1 MCSHCRLC
9 GDLFCSNCCNSY
21 LSVNPLGEHKVGVM
35 ERTHVQRFCNECY
48 SLLNKVKQ
56 LNSATKW
63 LCLFYLLVAV
73 SPVLSHVFESE
84 DNQSNEEE
92 KPLVFLLG
100 KKCNF

>member
-1 MCSHCRLC
+1 M
-9 GDLFCSNCCNSY
+9 
-21 LSVNPLGEHKVGVM
+21 
-35 ERTHVQRFCNECY
+35 
-48 SLLNKVKQ
+48 KQ

>member
-1 MCSHCRLC
+1 
-9 GDLFCSNCCNSY
+9 
-21 LSVNPLGEHKVGVM
+21 M